1 MSRLLCYDRILPR
14 DLVKPRTAVPSG
26 RRHIARAIA
35 LRDRKWPNGSTI
47 TVGFMGGDSL
57 QQSFVREHAPAWA
70 EHANLKLDFT
80 TSRSA
85 HVRVAFDESDGS
97 WSYIGIDCL
106 EIPFEAPTLN
116 LGWLDEAVVLHEF
129 GHAIGLAHEHQNPD
143 GGIQWNEAAV
153 IADLSGPPNYWDEA
167 TIWHNVLVKYRD
179 DQVNGTAFDPRSIML
194 YAFPGSWVKSGV
206 GTDFNTE
213 LSETDKRF
221 VGSEVMYPKA
231 KIEELPEL
239 PIFKAHRA
247 GIAVPAERDT
257 YRFTVLVAGDYV
269 IETSGVSDTY
279 LHLYGPNDLT
289 RLVAQNDDSGRRNNA
304 RLAVTLQ
311 PGVYYVQV
319 RHYSALT
326 VGPYSIWIVA
336 G

>member
-1 MSRLLCYDRILPR
+1 MNRPICYDRILPR
-14 DLVKPRTAVPSG
+14 DLFKPRTAAPSG
-26 RRHIARAIA
+26 RRHVSRAIA

-47 TVGFMGGDSL
+47 TVGFMGGDSF
-57 QQSFVREHAPAWA
+57 QQDFVREHAPEWA
-70 EHANLKLDFT
+70 EHANLKFAFT
-80 TSRSA
+80 TARSA
-85 HVRVAFDESDGS
+85 RVRVSFYDFDGS

-106 EIPFEAPTLN
+106 EIPLEAPTMN
-116 LGWLDEAVVLHEF
+116 LGWLDKAVVLHEF

-143 GGIQWNEAAV
+143 GGIQWNEAEV
-153 IADLSGPPNYWDEA
+153 IADLSGAPNYWDEE
-167 TIWHNVLVKYRD
+167 TIRHNVLVKYRD
-179 DQVNGTAFDPRSIML
+179 DQINGTAFDPTSIML

-206 GTDFNTE
+206 GTAFNPE
-213 LSETDKRF
+213 LSATDKRF

-231 KIEELPEL
+231 TVAELPTL

-247 GIAVPAERDT
+247 GIDRPAERDT
-257 YRFTVLVAGDYV
+257 YSFMVTEAGDYV
-269 IETSGVSDTY
+269 IETSGVSDTF
-279 LHLYGPNDLT
+279 LHLYGPGDQS
-289 RLVAQNDDSGRRNNA
+289 RLIAQNDDSGRRNNA

-311 PGVYYVQV
+311 PGLYFVQV